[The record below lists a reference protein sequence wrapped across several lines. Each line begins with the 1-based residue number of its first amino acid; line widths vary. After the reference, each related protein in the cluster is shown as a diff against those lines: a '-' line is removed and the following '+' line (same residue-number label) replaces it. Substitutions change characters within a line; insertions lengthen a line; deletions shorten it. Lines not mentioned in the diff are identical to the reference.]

1 MTRLPEPRQGGAL
14 SRPTV
19 RVLNQALHL
28 FAAAVSVGVPFFL
41 AVIAIPRLEAEG
53 AGDSVP
59 AVVDRFYSIFPWIT
73 LAVFLTTGLVNY
85 LLWLAGSG
93 YSPKESLGTSYVK
106 ALLVKV
112 ALANVLIG
120 LGIAFGFS
128 GAMQEDA
135 RPWLWALFAI
145 GAAIILISAGLRRS
159 PTPLGRAGREV
170 VPQVLEKGPLEA
182 KGGS

>member
-1 MTRLPEPRQGGAL
+1 MTNLPEPRQGGAL

-19 RVLNQALHL
+19 RALNQALHL

-73 LAVFLTTGLVNY
+73 LAVFVTTGLVNY

-93 YSPKESLGTSYVK
+93 YSPKDSLGTTYVR
-106 ALLVKV
+106 ALIVKV
-112 ALANVLIG
+112 VLANVLVG
-120 LGIAFGFS
+120 FGIAFGFS
-128 GAMQEDA
+128 GSMQEDA
-135 RPWLWALFAI
+135 RPWAWVLFGI
-145 GAAIILISAGLRRS
+145 GITIVFISAGLRRS
-159 PTPLGRAGREV
+159 PTQLRRAREAA
-170 VPQVLEKGPLEA
+170 PHTFEKGPLEA
-182 KGGS
+182 KGG